1 MACFQGSFFLIGLVY
16 QNCFSAKNGGDD
28 LWWKDNKEENA
39 ISILKFS
46 FPSDSQNVRVL
57 NKTRQVRVVFLI
69 LFIAYMT
76 LHSLSG
82 FPRLYNTQQDSFSN
96 IPLCPSP
103 YSLQLI
109 LDLCISEIELAN
121 TRSQI
126 SFIYFQSHS
135 WNSVRNY

>member
-16 QNCFSAKNGGDD
+16 QNCFSAKNSGDD

-57 NKTRQVRVVFLI
+57 NKARLVRVVFLI

-82 FPRLYNTQQDSFSN
+82 FSRLYNTQILHFQ
-96 IPLCPSP
+96 IYPPT
-103 YSLQLI
+103 SLPI
-109 LDLCISEIELAN
+109 LYVPAGYTYN
-121 TRSQI
+121 AA
-126 SFIYFQSHS
+126 
-135 WNSVRNY
+135 